1 MYIWQQTINLKYTT
15 INPRLGFVIVND
27 SKRGCGYGKK
37 MIKLS
42 IDYAFTIA
50 GAEKLTIGV
59 FENNLPAYHCYKTT
73 GFIEAL
79 AERIECEVFGEK
91 WKIIELEITRA
102 QYFSNK

>member
-59 FENNLPAYHCYKTT
+59 FENNLPAYHCYKAT